1 MGKMRR
7 LLAAVLVTSMLFG
20 TSGVSY
26 AAETIADGVSQETTE
41 AATEDTESAAPAESD
56 PSETVDAVTQTGAE
70 DSSQDDSEAAE
81 EVADTESDADDK
93 AAASDN
99 ETDASET
106 DKANDAAVSETG
118 DAGNDAETPEAGSS
132 TEVAEEVPAEVT
144 YSAGKLEFNGDD
156 YGKDY
161 SVTLTYD
168 ADAEIPADAQ
178 LKVTEIEKDKEQEKY
193 EAYLKEANAAVEN
206 SVTDARFF
214 DIKIMVGDE
223 EIQPKS
229 AVKVNISY
237 KEAIEVEEKAEVQAV
252 HFDEEKDEPV
262 PVEIETNNGDKVD
275 EVEFEAKTFS
285 VYAVLYTVDFN
296 YTDHAFSIPGGSNIR
311 LSELA
316 QKLGFYAESET
327 KEFSVQ
333 DVVNVTFTNPE
344 LVKTEKQEDGDWMLT
359 SLKAFST
366 KETLT
371 IDMANG
377 DQFVVDVTDAQ
388 DALTVNINMYDYEDS
403 STVEFP
409 GNFGGDD
416 HVYLIAW
423 AGDSD
428 YIKEVTDGN
437 TPWAIVDISDIKGH
451 DSPYEVTVDKFS
463 KDQWNTNFNVN
474 YSDLGADQERLKVR
488 VVHSNRTMNDLSLGR
503 LLQLGNAQ
511 NESEI
516 EEYETLWSGFGT
528 EFPISKEHPTKQI
541 TTGENVVNFKFGNT
555 LDHEVVLQFEG
566 SPEAIPEGKYYAWL
580 SAKSLN
586 GQKTYHY
593 VVPLHA
599 DGSSE
604 MHIPFSGNWTEQQP
618 FSNNWKDI
626 SAQII
631 AAMPGKT
638 IQAGGNIPG
647 ENTYSITPIMKGFTC
662 TYVGRETSVDPDN
675 HVQHDEFVIKLTKN
689 EYEKALDPYDVLG
702 DGAEY
707 GVIANKYTQAND
719 SETNFAAKIFENETG
734 DALKVGEKGA
744 AGTNIVPFYVGQ
756 VTGNNNLRIG
766 QDTTNDC
773 DVYINNTQQDRVTNE
788 ESKITVNK
796 IPMSQSDINEV
807 VQGFI
812 DKLQDSSEKYAGKT
826 TYTPVFPEGSLKRD
840 IDTTMFPDGKTI
852 HINADNVNLSQ
863 GGGTIYKLPGQ
874 TIVFNMTGTDV
885 TVSEF
890 YVQEV
895 NEDGTLKGE
904 KVFSNTDGNGGSREK
919 NLRIEEAI
927 LDHIVFNAPNAKFF
941 KVNSGPAG
949 LFLVPDDEA
958 YVSEPGG
965 SGTGWIATAG
975 EFYQK
980 GGEWHF
986 FRTKRKYKSEGDFSL
1001 SGQKKITD
1009 AANNEKPFAD
1019 YKSLDY
1025 EFELYKSNES
1035 GAITDADA
1043 IEKVKADESGA
1054 FSFTSL
1060 KLTQVEVPEGQRK
1073 TFYYIIKEVVPTQ
1086 DNLLGVIYNAKDVH
1100 VRVVAQD
1107 DSSGNITFTVSKRT
1121 KDGEQFGEWVN
1132 VENTGADDKK
1142 VYELGDF
1149 VNTLKKGSLEV
1160 TKRVNGNDAKGTYEI
1175 AVKDTNG
1182 NYYDLDGN
1190 VTETKPY
1197 YVSFAK
1203 NDTKEWKNLIGGKYI
1218 VEEKDANAEGYTWS
1232 VSGTGVEI
1240 SVGSGCVQSAEVTNT
1255 YVKHVKEH
1263 FEVTKNFT
1271 GRAWKD
1277 GDSFEFTLAGVSAK
1291 DEENNDITPIPMPS
1305 GSLKQNATSTSKT
1318 ATFGDIEYSQAGTYT
1333 YSITETNG
1341 GLPGVTY
1348 DTEPHTVTVVVTM
1361 NPETKELSAEVDYD
1375 KGDESLE
1382 ITNTY
1387 AASGEGEVKVKK
1399 VLEGRDWTDTDSF
1412 TFTLTGKSAPVG
1424 VETVPMP
1431 AETSITIKKSDEN
1444 QTKSF
1449 GKIEFTKAG
1458 TYTYTVKETKG
1469 SLGGVSYDETEHTVT
1484 IEVVDNGQGKLV
1496 AKENTQLIQTETI
1509 TNTYAA
1515 TGKGEVKVKKVLNG
1529 RDWTNDDAFTF
1540 TISKGADAPADQP
1553 MPEKS
1558 EITIMKSDNDQTKSF
1573 GEITFTKKGTYTYI
1587 VKETKGSLGGVSYDE
1602 TEHTVTI
1609 EVVDNGQ
1616 GKLVAK
1622 ENTQLIQ
1629 TETITNT
1636 YTAASTKGEVKVK
1649 KVLNGRD
1656 WTDDDEFTFTLTG
1669 KSAPEGVE
1677 TVPMPAETSVTIKKS
1692 DADQTKSF

>member
-1 MGKMRR
+1 
-7 LLAAVLVTSMLFG
+7 
-20 TSGVSY
+20 
-26 AAETIADGVSQETTE
+26 
-41 AATEDTESAAPAESD
+41 
-56 PSETVDAVTQTGAE
+56 
-70 DSSQDDSEAAE
+70 
-81 EVADTESDADDK
+81 
-93 AAASDN
+93 
-99 ETDASET
+99 
-106 DKANDAAVSETG
+106 
-118 DAGNDAETPEAGSS
+118 
-132 TEVAEEVPAEVT
+132 
-144 YSAGKLEFNGDD
+144 
-156 YGKDY
+156 
-161 SVTLTYD
+161 
-168 ADAEIPADAQ
+168 
-178 LKVTEIEKDKEQEKY
+178 
-193 EAYLKEANAAVEN
+193 
-206 SVTDARFF
+206 
-214 DIKIMVGDE
+214 
-223 EIQPKS
+223 
-229 AVKVNISY
+229 
-237 KEAIEVEEKAEVQAV
+237 
-252 HFDEEKDEPV
+252 
-262 PVEIETNNGDKVD
+262 
-275 EVEFEAKTFS
+275 
-285 VYAVLYTVDFN
+285 
-296 YTDHAFSIPGGSNIR
+296 
-311 LSELA
+311 
-316 QKLGFYAESET
+316 
-327 KEFSVQ
+327 
-333 DVVNVTFTNPE
+333 
-344 LVKTEKQEDGDWMLT
+344 MLT

-1496 AKENTQLIQTETI
+1496 AKENTQRIQTETI

-1515 TGKGEVKVKKVLNG
+1515 TGKGELKVKKVLNG